1 MNVQYLLAPGSADD
15 IIWSLVQSKLRV
27 VGNALDGHLAG
38 TATGKSQ
45 PQTCPC
51 LCLHTYNIVV
61 GLDLLWLVWG
71 GMPYPLNFKLCFS
84 SIILVQ
90 SNRICC
96 PEVLPTRACASCS
109 SIAKVNS
116 EHT

>member
-51 LCLHTYNIVV
+51 LCLHTHNIVV

-90 SNRICC
+90 FQPHLLSGSVAYPGVRIMLINC
-96 PEVLPTRACASCS
+96 
-109 SIAKVNS
+109 KGQF
-116 EHT
+116 